1 MQVVESILPVT
12 HDIQPTSEGFS
23 SVADYQRFLMT
34 ADNSNVFLLK
44 YMDKFLNTFN
54 IDTLTFIGRSKF
66 VGKKT
71 KEAIEIMINPWRP
84 DSIKNVLKFLRH
96 IPFELTILID
106 NDLGYALKNIKKTA
120 TSKNDIEIVSMS
132 SKLISE
138 WKELQAKPSNNLGKR
153 DSPERSSA
161 SPPTPEAKKLKLAI
175 QKEPPVRPKAIAD
188 PNFFPTLG
196 EQKKYRRPVYVVDEN
211 DSNPAEN
218 KAVVPLDSSTT
229 TVSPPSNKKRVTF
242 SDKLVEVREYEKNP
256 EEWSSFDNQTDELD
270 RFYSSQK
277 VNEIELPPKQFN
289 VPSIN
294 WYQPRELHFNIEE
307 NPSVVIPKLIRT
319 EESASQDRREKLA
332 LAAIYTSPQHIPSSP
347 LEPDEVPD
355 PNEDT
360 RFIPLEDVNDGYNP
374 PQPQP
379 SVPAVILPTTNAVP
393 QPVPQTLGLAPP
405 IAQPV
410 VQPVAKPV
418 ADVNL
423 INPAT
428 LNALVAAMNN
438 PSIVP
443 QQTYQTAPQPQ
454 VVQQPVVQS
463 APVYNQ
469 ASFAPQQTEI
479 SNSTVESMLK
489 NNPGIMN
496 SLKQLSFLAGSDLP
510 VAQTQNV
517 NVNYQDFNSSRQYNN
532 NNNKGHNRSAQNHSN
547 NNRGGGRGGRGRGNK
562 LGANSRQSV
571 CAFFK
576 TDEGC
581 RNGDNCPYSHR

>member
-1 MQVVESILPVT
+1 M
-12 HDIQPTSEGFS
+12 
-23 SVADYQRFLMT
+23 
-34 ADNSNVFLLK
+34 
-44 YMDKFLNTFN
+44 
-54 IDTLTFIGRSKF
+54 
-66 VGKKT
+66 
-71 KEAIEIMINPWRP
+71 
-84 DSIKNVLKFLRH
+84 
-96 IPFELTILID
+96 
-106 NDLGYALKNIKKTA
+106 
-120 TSKNDIEIVSMS
+120 
-132 SKLISE
+132 
-138 WKELQAKPSNNLGKR
+138 
-153 DSPERSSA
+153 
-161 SPPTPEAKKLKLAI
+161 
-175 QKEPPVRPKAIAD
+175 
-188 PNFFPTLG
+188 
-196 EQKKYRRPVYVVDEN
+196 
-211 DSNPAEN
+211 
-218 KAVVPLDSSTT
+218 
-229 TVSPPSNKKRVTF
+229 
-242 SDKLVEVREYEKNP
+242 
-256 EEWSSFDNQTDELD
+256 
-270 RFYSSQK
+270 
-277 VNEIELPPKQFN
+277 NEIELPPKQFN

-489 NNPGIMN
+489 NNPG
-496 SLKQLSFLAGSDLP
+496 
-510 VAQTQNV
+510 
-517 NVNYQDFNSSRQYNN
+517 
-532 NNNKGHNRSAQNHSN
+532 
-547 NNRGGGRGGRGRGNK
+547 
-562 LGANSRQSV
+562 
-571 CAFFK
+571 
-576 TDEGC
+576 
-581 RNGDNCPYSHR
+581 